1 MSARQKQDKL
11 FEKFEDSSL
20 ETDKDNFKATNMRLQ
35 KMILTKKKSYLEEVA
50 KNRNEPN
57 EL

>member
-11 FEKFEDSSL
+11 CEKFKDSRL
-20 ETDKDNFKATNMRLQ
+20 ETDKDNVKATNMRLQ
-35 KMILTKKKSYLEEVA
+35 KMILTKKKSHLEEVA